1 MRRTLRM
8 AGTEQTSFQASLVR
22 TRETGWVSAGS
33 TGSAIWQA
41 DNWQDRLAV
50 SRHLAHLFQRI
61 SRPAGSH
68 VVDGG
73 AQLDANRVGPL
84 CLGTGCSAA
93 MACPACAGT
102 RIAGVNDMRYRKGMI
117 ALSEIRDYPLLR
129 RVLHSSFVTPAQ
141 LYQFMK
147 LDYCASSR
155 NAFDN
160 RLRRLL
166 AHDLLV
172 RSEIPTMNRG
182 VVYSISRAGA
192 SELIGRGEYYSGSTD
207 TGKEFNGHVQHALEL
222 NDIHLA
228 LKQGRALVR
237 WTPESDIR
245 SRNEFTEIGYVKDYD
260 AVVAVRIDEHECRF
274 ALEYE
279 RTQKANVR
287 YLAIQKRIQA
297 ETDLRHFLYLVSNYD
312 LLLFLVK
319 KFDGCRR
326 PVYFGL
332 QQDFLTEGLCLS
344 VQSNH
349 SPMSTVSVRAT
360 HLFYCGLLW

>member
-22 TRETGWVSAGS
+22 TRETGWVSGGS

-41 DNWQDRLAV
+41 DDWQDRLAV

-73 AQLDANRVGPL
+73 AQLDANRVGAL
-84 CLGTGCSAA
+84 CFGTGSAA
-93 MACPACAGT
+93 ALDCTACAGI
-102 RIAGVNDMRYRKGMI
+102 RVAGVNFMRDPQGMI

-166 AHDLLV
+166 HHDLLV
-172 RSEIPTMNRG
+172 RHEIPTMNRG

-192 SELIGRGEYYSGSTD
+192 SELVGRGEYYSGSTD
-207 TGKEFNGHVQHALEL
+207 IGKEANGHIQHALEL

-228 LKQGRALVR
+228 LKQSRTLVR

-245 SRNEFTEIGYVKDYD
+245 SSNEFTGIGFVKDYD
-260 AVVAVRIDEHECRF
+260 AVIAVRIGEHEYRF

-297 ETDLRHFLYLVSNYD
+297 ETDLGHFLYLVSNYD

-319 KFDGCRR
+319 KFEGCRR

>member
-1 MRRTLRM
+1 M
-8 AGTEQTSFQASLVR
+8 
-22 TRETGWVSAGS
+22 
-33 TGSAIWQA
+33 
-41 DNWQDRLAV
+41 
-50 SRHLAHLFQRI
+50 
-61 SRPAGSH
+61 
-68 VVDGG
+68 
-73 AQLDANRVGPL
+73 
-84 CLGTGCSAA
+84 GCT
-93 MACPACAGT
+93 ACAGI
-102 RIAGVNDMRYRKGMI
+102 RAAGVNPMRYRKGMI

-172 RSEIPTMNRG
+172 RHDIPTMNRG

-192 SELIGRGEYYSGSTD
+192 SELAGRGEYYSGSSD
-207 TGKEFNGHVQHALEL
+207 IGKESNGHVQHALEL

-228 LKQGRALVR
+228 LKQSRTLVR

-260 AVVAVRIDEHECRF
+260 AVIAVRYDEHEHRF

-279 RTQKANVR
+279 RTQKANGR
-287 YLAIQKRIQA
+287 YQEIQKRIQA
-297 ETDLRHFLYLVSNYD
+297 ETDVRHFLYLVSNYD

-319 KFDGCRR
+319 RFEGCRR

-332 QQDFLTEGLCLS
+332 RQDFLTEGLCLS

-349 SPMSTVSVRAT
+349 SPVSTTFLAVLR
-360 HLFYCGLLW
+360 HGLSRPSGWRISAS

>member
-1 MRRTLRM
+1 M
-8 AGTEQTSFQASLVR
+8 
-22 TRETGWVSAGS
+22 
-33 TGSAIWQA
+33 
-41 DNWQDRLAV
+41 
-50 SRHLAHLFQRI
+50 
-61 SRPAGSH
+61 
-68 VVDGG
+68 
-73 AQLDANRVGPL
+73 
-84 CLGTGCSAA
+84 GCT
-93 MACPACAGT
+93 ACAGI
-102 RIAGVNDMRYRKGMI
+102 RAAGVNPMRYRKGMI

-172 RSEIPTMNRG
+172 RHDIPTMNRG

-192 SELIGRGEYYSGSTD
+192 SELVGRGEYYSGSTD
-207 TGKEFNGHVQHALEL
+207 IGKESNGHVQHALEL

-228 LKQGRALVR
+228 LKQSRTLVR

-279 RTQKANVR
+279 RTQKANGR
-287 YLAIQKRIQA
+287 YQEIQKRIQA
-297 ETDLRHFLYLVSNYD
+297 ETDVRHFLYLVSNYD

-319 KFDGCRR
+319 KFEGCRR

-332 QQDFLTEGLCLS
+332 RQDFLTEGLCLS

-349 SPMSTVSVRAT
+349 SPVSTTFLAVLK
-360 HLFYCGLLW
+360 HGLSRPSGWRISAS